1 MGDDNDSGEAGESRW
16 LTTYGDAMTLLLTF
30 FVALLSMSTI
40 EEEAFQITISAFQGA
55 VGFLDAG
62 RTLAPGELMDMGI
75 NVHELSEAETTI
87 AEHIPRDI
95 EQMMEAEQDMQVER
109 DERGIVIQVTDQLL
123 FELGQVELTGEGRE
137 FLSRIAL
144 FLGAPRFRDRG
155 VRVEGHTDNVPA
167 AQYTSNWEVSVL
179 RATNVVQHFV
189 ENEDLSPDRFSAVG
203 FGETRP
209 VASNETEA
217 GRAENRRVEIV
228 LLRDDIQREWFQRRR

>member
-1 MGDDNDSGEAGESRW
+1 MGDDNGDSGEGRW

-87 AEHIPRDI
+87 AQDIPRDI
-95 EQMMEAEQDMQVER
+95 EQMMEAEDDAQIER

-123 FELGQVELTGEGRE
+123 FEPGQVEVTEDGRT
-137 FLSRIAL
+137 FLSRVAL
-144 FLGAPRFRDRG
+144 FLSAPRFQDRA
-155 VRVEGHTDNVPA
+155 VRVEGHTDNVPTTR
-167 AQYTSNWEVSVL
+167 YPSNWEISVL
-179 RATNVVQHFV
+179 RATNVVRHFV
-189 ENEDLSPDRFSAVG
+189 DVDDLPPERFSAVG

-228 LLRDDIQREWFQRRR
+228 LLRDDVQREPFGRRG